1 MKNIITTAALLAAGT
16 LALNAETE
24 LTYWADCPGG
34 TCDSTQVAKWQVPG
48 ASGILDWSDGK
59 AWSIVFTVDAS
70 CFSKSAKDLT
80 LLTINTQNFNQLAGV
95 TFDVADT
102 QNEQVDFVYFSNKS
116 EQAGSVAFAKKDVT
130 FLVSLENANLS
141 LKAYADGNFGTEL
154 FTKTT
159 SRQKYYSQYIG
170 YLNFGGKNDTAT
182 SNGRNDKNPNSACFA
197 DDCGSFNLLAAAYS
211 GTTVAT
217 TEQLTAYYNTRVIP
231 EPSSFGL
238 LAGLGALALVGAR
251 RRRR

>member
-1 MKNIITTAALLAAGT
+1 MKNIITTATLLAAGT
-16 LALNAETE
+16 FALNAETE

-95 TFDVADT
+95 TFDT
-102 QNEQVDFVYFSNKS
+102 QDKQVDFVYFPDKS
-116 EQAGSVAFAKKDVT
+116 EQAGSVASAKNNVT
-130 FLVSLENANLS
+130 FLVSLKNANLS
-141 LKAYADGNFGTEL
+141 LKAYADGNFETEL

-159 SRQKYYSQYIG
+159 SGQIYGSQYIG

-182 SNGRNDKNPNSACFA
+182 QGKNNKNPNSACFA